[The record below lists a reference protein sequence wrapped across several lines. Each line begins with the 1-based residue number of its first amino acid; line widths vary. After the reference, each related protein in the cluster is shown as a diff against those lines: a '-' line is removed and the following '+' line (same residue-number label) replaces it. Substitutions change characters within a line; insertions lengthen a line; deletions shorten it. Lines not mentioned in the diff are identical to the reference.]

1 MHPERLMFRMMKKII
16 LVICAALLLTPGLQ
30 AGGKKLDVS
39 ALNAL
44 VSEYRVR
51 EDFDVMHLGFFSTTL
66 LKRAA
71 RLGADDPDAK
81 TAVSLI
87 DGVRNLTVVDFSD
100 SPASVR
106 ASFASRV
113 QRILRSSEMLM
124 EMKDG
129 ESCMRIYGLLDEMAG
144 KLRDLVLF
152 DESGTL
158 LLAGG
163 SISLDALQ
171 SLSESL

>member
-1 MHPERLMFRMMKKII
+1 MHPERLMFRMMKKFI
-16 LVICAALLLTPGLQ
+16 LAVCAALLLTPGLQ

-51 EDFDVMHLGFFSTTL
+51 EDFDVTHLGFFSTAL

-71 RLGADDPDAK
+71 RLGAADPDAR

-100 SPASVR
+100 SPA
-106 ASFASRV
+106 
-113 QRILRSSEMLM
+113 
-124 EMKDG
+124 
-129 ESCMRIYGLLDEMAG
+129 
-144 KLRDLVLF
+144 
-152 DESGTL
+152 
-158 LLAGG
+158 
-163 SISLDALQ
+163 
-171 SLSESL
+171 